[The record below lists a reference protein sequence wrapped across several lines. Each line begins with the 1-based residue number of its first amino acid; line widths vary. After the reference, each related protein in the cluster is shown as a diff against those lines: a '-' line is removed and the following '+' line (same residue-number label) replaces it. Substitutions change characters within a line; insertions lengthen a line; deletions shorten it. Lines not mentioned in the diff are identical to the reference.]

1 MPDITTAPS
10 PGEVRI
16 FRHVCTDGRN
26 ENCLWAWSIAIED
39 KMEVRKNYDYGIPR
53 ITSDDGIPEIKYPQL
68 DPGWWSCRGVVRD
81 VDAAYDGGL
90 GDFADL
96 TNARIPRKLIRM
108 GFFPRT
114 MNHGV

>member
-26 ENCLWAWSIAIED
+26 ENCIWAWSIAIED
-39 KMEVRKNYDYGIPR
+39 KMEVRKKYDLGRKMHMLRRGDYGIPR

-68 DPGWWSCRGVVRD
+68 DPGWWSCRGV
-81 VDAAYDGGL
+81 A
-90 GDFADL
+90 
-96 TNARIPRKLIRM
+96 
-108 GFFPRT
+108 
-114 MNHGV
+114 